1 LTLFNHSEV
10 IEKLAALQ
18 AMFKL
23 QLPDKI
29 SAIDQLWLAVRQD
42 MSNGKELADLHRMVH
57 SLAGTGGTYGAMVVS
72 TVARELELPLKKL
85 IKMSSPTSQLDLL
98 TQQHLDLLF
107 KQLKNAALQWE
118 PSEIPYIKPGEHKEQ
133 HNDNNLVYLVEDDLF
148 FAANLMTNLDQ
159 SGYRLKHFTELSDFE
174 ADYGNEIPGLIIMD
188 IVFAEGDVAGAKII
202 SRLQEKANTFPP
214 VIFISVRDDIEAR
227 LAAARAGARRYF
239 SKPLD
244 IKKLVQTMDGLT
256 ERSVKKTFRVLLI
269 DDDEALLEYY
279 EIVMRDAGMEVKTL
293 SNPLEGL
300 NALAAFRPDVVVM
313 DVYMPECS
321 GLELAQVIRQDDAW
335 TMIPIMFLSTE
346 SDLNIQLEAMNLG
359 GDDFLLKPVE
369 AGHFVSAVRAKAKRA
384 RWANR
389 LNTDLEDA
397 LRESKFQ
404 LITMNQHNIV
414 STTDPAGLVTSVNDR
429 FCEISGYTREEI
441 LGQNHRI
448 LKSGAHPDVFY
459 NDMWSTISQG
469 KVWHGIICNKKKN
482 GSEYWVDST
491 IVPFLDKKGKP
502 YKYVSARTDITE
514 LRQSEERFTFAVEGA
529 GYGVWDWNVPSGTVK
544 FSRIYSEMLGYAE
557 NELVPRVDTW
567 LNSVHPDDLGNMQQ
581 ILQDYFEG
589 RLPKYVVELRLR
601 CKDNSYKWIL
611 CRGTVVNQDTD
622 ENPVRMI
629 CIHID
634 ITERKEA
641 EQALINAREEAD
653 NANRAKS
660 QFLSSM
666 SHELRTPM
674 NAIMGFSQ
682 LLQIDINSPLN
693 GAQLGNVE
701 EIIKAG
707 EHLLELINE
716 VLDLSRIEAGRIDLS
731 IETIALNEVI
741 AESLQ
746 LITPLADKRGIE
758 ISLMQNNVEIT
769 FEELLE
775 QHSVVRADHTRLKQ
789 VLLNLLSNAV
799 KYNGDNGKIIIA
811 CNNTDDNQ
819 IRISIS
825 DTGDGLTEEQ
835 QAQLF
840 KAFNRIGAE
849 QKDIEGTGIGLV
861 ITKNIVEL
869 MGGNIG
875 VDSVSNEGSTFWIEL
890 PHDSLVPEQKKLS
903 DKKQAPQSTVE
914 SSEVKHTVLY
924 IEDNPAN
931 LRLVTQLLSRLPNI
945 HMWSAHEPM
954 LGLELAATH
963 KPDLILLDI
972 NLPGIDGF
980 EVLKLLRQRE
990 ATRETAVIAISANA
1004 MPKDIEKGKQ
1014 AGFIDYI
1021 TKPINVNLF
1030 YTSIDAV
1037 LIKEK

>member
-1 LTLFNHSEV
+1 MASFNQSEV

-18 AMFKL
+18 AMFKQ
-23 QLPDKI
+23 QLPNKI
-29 SAIDQLWLAVRQD
+29 SEIEQLWVAVSQD
-42 MSNGKELADLHRMVH
+42 RSYGSELTDLHRMVH
-57 SLAGTGGTYGAMVVS
+57 SLAGTGGTYGATVVS
-72 TVARELELPLKKL
+72 TIAREIELPLKNL
-85 IKMSSPTSQLDLL
+85 ISEPSPSGTLNLA

-107 KQLKNAALQWE
+107 KQLKDAALQWE
-118 PSEIPYIKPGEHKEQ
+118 PSDIPYIKPGEIKE
-133 HNDNNLVYLVEDDLF
+133 HRLNNLVYLAEDDAL
-148 FAANLMTNLDQ
+148 FAADLITNLEQ
-159 SGYRLKHFTELSDFE
+159 SGYQIKHFTELSDFE
-174 ADYGNEIPGLIIMD
+174 AAYVKEVPGLILMD
-188 IVFAEGDVAGAKII
+188 IVFTEGDVAGAEII
-202 SRLQEKANTFPP
+202 ARLHANVESCPP
-214 VIFISVRDDIEAR
+214 VIFISVRDDIEVR

-239 SKPLD
+239 CKPLD
-244 IKKLVQTMDGLT
+244 MKKLIQTMDGLT
-256 ERSVKKTFRVLLI
+256 AKSVKKPFRILLI

-300 NALAAFRPDVVVM
+300 NVLAAFKPDVVVL

-321 GLELAQVIRQDDAW
+321 GPELAQVIRQDDVWA
-335 TMIPIMFLSTE
+335 MMPIMFLSTE
-346 SDLNIQLEAMNLG
+346 SNLNIQLEALNLG

-369 AGHFVSAVRAKAKRA
+369 AGHLVSAVRAKAKRA

-389 LNTDLEDA
+389 LNNDLEDA

-404 LITMNQHNIV
+404 LITMDQHDIV
-414 STTDPAGLVTSVNDR
+414 STADPAGLITSVNER
-429 FCEISGYTREEI
+429 FCEISGYTREEV

-448 LKSGAHPDVFY
+448 LKSCAHSDVFY
-459 NDMWSTISQG
+459 KDMWSTISQG
-469 KVWHGIICNKKKN
+469 KVWHGVICNKKKN
-482 GSEYWVDST
+482 GGEYWVDST
-491 IVPFLDKKGKP
+491 IVPFLDNKGKP

-529 GYGVWDWNVPSGTVK
+529 GDGVWDWDLPSGKMT

-557 NELVPRVDTW
+557 NELVPHADTW
-567 LNSVHPDDLGNMQQ
+567 TNSVHPDDLAETQQ
-581 ILQDYFEG
+581 TLKKYLEG
-589 RLPKYVVELRLR
+589 RLPVYTVELRLR
-601 CKDNSYKWIL
+601 CKDDSYKWIL
-611 CRGTVVNQDTD
+611 CRGTVVNHDND
-622 ENPVRMI
+622 GNPIRMI
-629 CIHID
+629 GIHTD
-634 ITERKEA
+634 ITEHKEA
-641 EQALINAREEAD
+641 EQNLIEAREEAD

-674 NAIMGFSQ
+674 NAIIGFSQ
-682 LLQIDINSPLN
+682 LMQIDTSSPLN
-693 GAQLGNVE
+693 GSQLENVE
-701 EIIKAG
+701 EIVKAG
-707 EHLLELINE
+707 DHLLNLINE

-731 IETIALNEVI
+731 IETIPLDEVI

-746 LITPLADKRGIE
+746 LITPLADRRGIE
-758 ISLMQNNVEIT
+758 ISLTQNNVEIT
-769 FEELLE
+769 FDELLQ
-775 QHSVVRADHTRLKQ
+775 QHNAVRADHTRLKQ

-799 KYNGDNGKIIIA
+799 KYNCDNGKIIIA
-811 CNNTDDNQ
+811 CNTINDNQ

-825 DTGDGLTEEQ
+825 DTGDGLNQEQ
-835 QAQLF
+835 QSQLF

-849 QKDIEGTGIGLV
+849 QKNIEGTGIGLV

-875 VDSVSNEGSTFWIEL
+875 VDSIPNEGSTFWIEL
-890 PHDSLVPEQKKLS
+890 PIDSLEPEQKNTL
-903 DKKQAPQSTVE
+903 DEKQTSQSIAKE
-914 SSEVKHTVLY
+914 SSGTEHTILY

-931 LRLVTQLLSRLPNI
+931 LRLVTQLLSRLPNV

-990 ATRETAVIAISANA
+990 ATRQTPVIAISANA

-1021 TKPINVNLF
+1021 TKPINVTSFFN
-1030 YTSIDAV
+1030 SIDSV
-1037 LIKEK
+1037 FVKEK